1 MMDFG
6 RCESRLWWDL
16 DLHLDVG
23 QVSGF
28 MSELNP
34 LPSPLILKLD
44 LANVIFLDSVEGQD
58 HFDEKIFNVLADL
71 RPNFDF

>member
-1 MMDFG
+1 M
-6 RCESRLWWDL
+6 
-16 DLHLDVG
+16 DVG

-58 HFDEKIFNVLADL
+58 HFDGKKLFV
-71 RPNFDF
+71 